1 MEYNFEYGFLKDI
14 SSMLNNADDYNV
26 IIQVGKDQNIKEFH
40 AHSNILR
47 ARSQYFKNAF
57 LNKLFTKKNE
67 MIVFDKPNIT
77 PTVFELILR

>member
-1 MEYNFEYGFLKDI
+1 MEYNFEDCLLKDI
-14 SSMLNNADDYNV
+14 SLMLNDADDYNV

-40 AHSNILR
+40 AHSSILR

-67 MIVFDKPNIT
+67 MIIFDKPNIT
-77 PTVFELILR
+77 PTVFEFILR